1 LAIFTTGCKP
11 GVVFKI
17 GCAVFRIR
25 RAGHHAALRLLGH
38 PELDPWEVNTER
50 SYYEEQ
56 VLSPDKK
63 HETTDILLAAKIL
76 CSVSLPPEFGD
87 DSKQNGH
94 WCGAF
99 HRKSQTAHADLT
111 VKPLENFC
119 SLFA

>member
-1 LAIFTTGCKP
+1 LA
-11 GVVFKI
+11 
-17 GCAVFRIR
+17 FRPDFPSPR
-25 RAGHHAALRLLGH
+25 RAFLAFQAR

-50 SYYEEQ
+50 SCYEEQ

-63 HETTDILLAAKIL
+63 HETTDMLLAAKIL

-99 HRKSQTAHADLT
+99 HRKSQTAHADLG
-111 VKPLENFC
+111 VKTIEDFRG
-119 SLFA
+119 LFG